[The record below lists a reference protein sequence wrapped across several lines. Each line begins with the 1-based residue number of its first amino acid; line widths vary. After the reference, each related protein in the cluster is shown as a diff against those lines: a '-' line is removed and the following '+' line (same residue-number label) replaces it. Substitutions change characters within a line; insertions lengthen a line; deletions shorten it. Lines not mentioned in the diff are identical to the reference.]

1 MKKIV
6 VKQQLAI
13 AAGKMIKVAEARAK
27 ELKKP
32 MVATKKKADAANKL
46 LRRATASWKTDGK
59 VSATPWWF
67 ANSSSVNFEGI
78 AACATRTGD
87 ANTDQQIEAS
97 VKAELDGYKSLPGVG
112 EITPCRDLA
121 AEALRIL

>member
-1 MKKIV
+1 MGAREMMNMRPVFALLLALAGLVASEGRAVGESWFAKAKGKAGAAKKTECDKNCKIV

-46 LRRATASWKTDGK
+46 LRRATA
-59 VSATPWWF
+59 
-67 ANSSSVNFEGI
+67 
-78 AACATRTGD
+78 
-87 ANTDQQIEAS
+87 
-97 VKAELDGYKSLPGVG
+97 
-112 EITPCRDLA
+112 
-121 AEALRIL
+121 